1 MENCIFCRIISRQV
15 PAKIVYEDETSM
27 AFEDLN
33 PQAPVHLLIVP
44 KKHLPSLKEA
54 TAEDEL
60 LLGHLLTVA
69 AQLARGR
76 QIETQGYR
84 AVINNGTGAGQSV
97 FHLHVHVLGGRVLHW
112 PPG

>member
-33 PQAPVHLLIVP
+33 PQAPVHILIIP
-44 KKHLPSLKEA
+44 KKHLSSLKEA
-54 TAEDEL
+54 TAEDQL
-60 LLGHLLTVA
+60 LLGHLLSVT
-69 AQLARGR
+69 AQLARER
-76 QIETQGYR
+76 QIVAKGYR
-84 AVINNGTGAGQSV
+84 VVINNGTGAGQTV
-97 FHLHVHVLGGRVLHW
+97 FHLHVHLLGGRVFHW